1 MAPSRAPVAVL
12 VGGDQEYRSEETLPL
27 LAALLTE
34 QGFECRLA
42 LASDVPDPAGLE
54 ALDEADLVVLFTRFV
69 AWPEVHRLR
78 LERALDR
85 GAGLIGLRT
94 ATHAFNYPP
103 DAPPPARAWSFDAS
117 DPPGGFG
124 ETWFGDSWVAHHG
137 GHGSESTRAVPE
149 AAAAGHPILRG
160 FVGAWGPT
168 DVYAFYPLPA
178 DCQILARGLVLA
190 GMKPDS
196 APVTDGR
203 NDPPMPLA
211 WARELPRAS
220 GAPQRVFY
228 CSMGASQDV
237 ADPGLQRLL
246 VQACLWAVGRER
258 RIPAGGV
265 RLPEVGAGGIP
276 FAPSPFGFR

>member
-160 FVGAWGPT
+160 FVGAWG
-168 DVYAFYPLPA
+168 
-178 DCQILARGLVLA
+178 
-190 GMKPDS
+190 
-196 APVTDGR
+196 
-203 NDPPMPLA
+203 
-211 WARELPRAS
+211 
-220 GAPQRVFY
+220 
-228 CSMGASQDV
+228 
-237 ADPGLQRLL
+237 
-246 VQACLWAVGRER
+246 
-258 RIPAGGV
+258 
-265 RLPEVGAGGIP
+265 
-276 FAPSPFGFR
+276 